1 MATVTLGMG
10 SGDTAFNA
18 VITVNDTSLVM
29 SNVNNITNIKVTDGN
44 NVDHQFNPVRALS
57 FEGGSEGDAN
67 YVAYVTFRND
77 PNDDQFPIASGGGH
91 ISDQTGQ
98 SLDVWS
104 DQFHDDVESSN
115 SNENTWAKLESNYD
129 ANSSRFALNPNK
141 WTVFYDYDNLNA
153 PGYNKGGYMT
163 VTISQ

>member
-1 MATVTLGMG
+1 MATVTLGFG
-10 SGDTAFNA
+10 SFKA
-18 VITVNDTSLVM
+18 VITVDALTDVM
-29 SNVNNITNIKVTDGN
+29 DDPSKISNIKA
-44 NVDHQFNPVRALS
+44 VDATGATIHSGFNPTKVLA
-57 FEGGSEGDAN
+57 FEGSGKK
-67 YVAYVTFRND
+67 YITFRSF
-77 PNDDQFPIASGGGH
+77 PDDNQFPIASGGGH